1 MELGLSGWWLLKA
14 QWAVNKKKE
23 KWVGLL
29 KFGPG
34 LCGWMVSKKKKKRKG
49 AVART
54 RERETEKGTVHK
66 LGHSPKF

>member
-23 KWVGLL
+23 KKWVGLL

-34 LCGWMVSKKKKKRKG
+34 LCGQMVSKKKKKKKRG
-49 AVART
+49 RIAARGDG
-54 RERETEKGTVHK
+54 EREKGYCA
-66 LGHSPKF
+66 